1 MTSLSTTS
9 ALGLVAL
16 GGGLGAAL
24 RFIFSQVVGRL
35 LGGAFPWGTF
45 SVNAFGGLVMGL
57 IVGWFAMHYPTQSP
71 PLKLFLTTGVLG
83 GFTTFSAFSLEMVD
97 LIDAGKF
104 AIAGFYALASV
115 VVSVAAIYGGLIFAK
130 SLS

>member
-1 MTSLSTTS
+1 MTSLSTIS

-16 GGGLGAAL
+16 GGGIGAAL
-24 RFIFSQVVGRL
+24 RLMVSQLVGRL

-45 SVNAFGGLVMGL
+45 SVNVLGGLVMGL
-57 IVGWFAMHYPTQSP
+57 VIGWFALRYPTGSS

-97 LIDAGKF
+97 LMDGGKL
-104 AIAGFYALASV
+104 AMAAVYALASV
-115 VVSVAAIYGGLIFAK
+115 SVSVAAVYGGLIFAK